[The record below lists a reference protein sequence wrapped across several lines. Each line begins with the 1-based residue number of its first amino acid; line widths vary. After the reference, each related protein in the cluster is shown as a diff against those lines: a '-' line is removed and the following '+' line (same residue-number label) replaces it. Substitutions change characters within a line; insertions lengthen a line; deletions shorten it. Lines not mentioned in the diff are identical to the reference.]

1 MAGMAPNRA
10 AAHSPAGSLPTTS
23 SSGLL
28 NDLEAGGRSNSFGQL
43 YQQDESPDDMTTHR
57 EKNRLA
63 QRKFRARQKVGA
75 LLCLASAAGTSLE
88 AMCLASAL
96 HGPLCCAALIAWPE
110 PHRLF
115 TPLLV
120 LQLCCTDL
128 TLKLG
133 CAFYTALCG
142 HDGRPHHSRSHHNC
156 FWVLQEKMKTSQK
169 QLDELTKRVSMLMAE
184 KSQLETRNRWADQ
197 VSGVVLQG
205 LQQGY
210 HHHSTDTHPP
220 ADGKCAARCE
230 ARHSTLRGT
239 AAVLHVT

>member
-1 MAGMAPNRA
+1 MLSLGHVTLQVQVPMGGMAPNRA

-75 LLCLASAAGTSLE
+75 LLRLASAAGTAPK
-88 AMCLASAL
+88 AMYFASAL
-96 HGPLCCAALIAWPE
+96 HCPLCCAALITWPDSY
-110 PHRLF
+110 LLS
-115 TPLLV
+115 TQLLV
-120 LQLCCTDL
+120 PQLCCTDL
-128 TLKLG
+128 ISWLG
-133 CAFYTALCG
+133 FDSHTEPHAQA
-142 HDGRPHHSRSHHNC
+142 GRPHHSRS
-156 FWVLQEKMKTSQK
+156 WSLQEKMKTSQK

-197 VSGVVLQG
+197 VLGVQLQIVH
-205 LQQGY
+205 QGY
-210 HHHSTDTHPP
+210 HYPQH
-220 ADGKCAARCE
+220 
-230 ARHSTLRGT
+230 
-239 AAVLHVT
+239 